1 LLLLAV
7 ANHAAAGSF
16 SLSPIG
22 LSIPKGDAS
31 GSVIAENTSDA
42 PIVIQVRAQA
52 WRQAGGKD
60 VRDDTRDLIVN
71 PPVFKLA
78 GGEQQLVRI
87 ASRVGAAPDVER
99 AYRVVFSEVAP
110 KDASQTQPGFR
121 FTLAMDIPLYIE
133 PAAAAVAGPIRW
145 QAERTAT
152 GARLVVENPGGMH
165 YRIIEAVVAAAGKVL
180 GKPGAIVV
188 LPKSTMVYDLPAVP
202 SGITALHLSAE
213 DGASQPVSVDIPLPP
228 TP

>member
-1 LLLLAV
+1 MSRSRCALAGLLLLA
-7 ANHAAAGSF
+7 AATHAAAGSF

-31 GSVIAENTSDA
+31 GSVIAENTSGA
-42 PIVIQVRAQA
+42 PLVIQVRAQA

-60 VRDDTRDLIVN
+60 VRDDTRDLIIN
-71 PPVFKLA
+71 PP
-78 GGEQQLVRI
+78 I
-87 ASRVGAAPDVER
+87 
-99 AYRVVFSEVAP
+99 YRVVFSEVAP
-110 KDASQTQPGFR
+110 KDAPQTQAGFR

-152 GARLVVENPGGMH
+152 GLRLVVENQGGMH
-165 YRIIEAVVAAAGKVL
+165 YRIVEAVVAAAGKVL